1 MRSFVHDQYAA
12 LNFRDTLGD
21 GETRPPNVPSWVSDL
36 SDARRMAAYRILAA
50 YLDNCARYYLPE
62 TMWQRPLATSIVGP
76 DQYGHAVA
84 AQTAASKSPAEKFRE
99 YGDPRLLVEQAA
111 ALVLGESQEIT
122 VPDAAPLPDDAPDD
136 EKAAQ
141 VRAAQFA
148 DWLAGWADDER
159 LLLRLYEQEDDSVGL
174 GDGVLVLGWDPE
186 AGRTRLRK
194 FDIESY
200 FPVLTGDQ
208 DADEFPNRVHFAW
221 VECPRDGVEILH
233 RLTYDRRQ
241 LPDGETRTYAYADKP
256 SRWAVYQTHA
266 TWDLRY
272 LRQDTGVYDLAR
284 DNAAIVVRADGTP
297 VDELDIGV
305 DFMPIVHVPNTPGG
319 GRHFGRSML
328 LAVAQLLDDIGFADS
343 DLAASSEAVGNTPL
357 VVTGGAGSPAGLGRG
372 PGVEWNLPAG
382 GDAKLLDT
390 SGVLTGQIAYL
401 NYLLERLS
409 VNTRLAEALLGRV
422 KPNEVPSGYAL
433 GLGFAPTRSLISKM
447 RLVRAEKHPLI
458 LKMAMRFAQ
467 VAGVLPAGPTP
478 RAQITLGPYLPE
490 DLAAAVERVRSLLTA
505 HAISTETGVAML
517 IAAGFPIEDAEEE
530 VARIHAERFDMAE
543 QLLAATGDVAAVRKF
558 LGMDPQEQP
567 PTPPA
572 PPSPPT
578 PTPPAQ

>member
-174 GDGVLVLGWDPE
+174 GDGVLVLGWDADAERP
-186 AGRTRLRK
+186 RLRK
-194 FDIESY
+194 YDAESY
-200 FPVLTGDQ
+200 FPVLSGDQ
-208 DADEFPNRVHFAW
+208 D
-221 VECPRDGVEILH
+221 
-233 RLTYDRRQ
+233 
-241 LPDGETRTYAYADKP
+241 
-256 SRWAVYQTHA
+256 
-266 TWDLRY
+266 
-272 LRQDTGVYDLAR
+272 
-284 DNAAIVVRADGTP
+284 

>member
-174 GDGVLVLGWDPE
+174 GDGVLVLGWDAE

-233 RLTYDRRQ
+233 RLTYDRRRCRTVR
-241 LPDGETRTYAYADKP
+241 PAPTPTPTSRRGGRSTRPTPPGTCATCGRTPASTTSHVTTPRSSCAPTARP
-256 SRWAVYQTHA
+256 STSSTSVWTSCRSCTSPTRPAAAGTSAGRCCSRSRSSSTTSGSPTPTWPRRRSGRQHA
-266 TWDLRY
+266 
-272 LRQDTGVYDLAR
+272 AR
-284 DNAAIVVRADGTP
+284 VSPAAP
-297 VDELDIGV
+297 VPPPASLSR
-305 DFMPIVHVPNTPGG
+305 TGG
-319 GRHFGRSML
+319 GVELAGRWGREAARHVRC
-328 LAVAQLLDDIGFADS
+328 AD
-343 DLAASSEAVGNTPL
+343 
-357 VVTGGAGSPAGLGRG
+357 R
-372 PGVEWNLPAG
+372 
-382 GDAKLLDT
+382 
-390 SGVLTGQIAYL
+390 QIAYV

-433 GLGFAPTRSLISKM
+433 GSGSR
-447 RLVRAEKHPLI
+447 R
-458 LKMAMRFAQ
+458 
-467 VAGVLPAGPTP
+467 PA
-478 RAQITLGPYLPE
+478 R
-490 DLAAAVERVRSLLTA
+490 
-505 HAISTETGVAML
+505 
-517 IAAGFPIEDAEEE
+517 
-530 VARIHAERFDMAE
+530 
-543 QLLAATGDVAAVRKF
+543 
-558 LGMDPQEQP
+558 
-567 PTPPA
+567 
-572 PPSPPT
+572 
-578 PTPPAQ
+578 